1 MWKWIS
7 AFVSLTTVFVL
18 VQLPASWAVQQLPSL
33 PVPVQFSHTHGSV
46 WSGESQVQSGLL
58 SPQAAQLHWQ
68 WQAGEL
74 VSGKATW
81 QVTGNLDG
89 VQISLQA
96 SATPSGWSLI
106 GNLNNPA
113 NNPVPNWA
121 QLLPTGTQSNQRLV
135 QYQASW

>member
-1 MWKWIS
+1 MG
-7 AFVSLTTVFVL
+7 FVLLTTLFLL
-18 VQLPASWAVQQLPSL
+18 VQLPASWLIQQLPPL
-33 PVPVQFSHTHGSV
+33 PVPVSFAQTQGTL
-46 WSGESQVQSGLL
+46 WQGNSQVQSGLL
-58 SPQAAQLHWQ
+58 SAQPAQLHWQ